1 MCKVELKVQEQYV
14 AGVLLKKGENEINEE
29 QKEQLLKD
37 SYAKDLIEKNVLLLK
52 EENSIEIQEEK
63 VEVKKAKKKTSFK
76 KRKEVIIID

>member
-1 MCKVELKVQEQYV
+1 MTVELKVQEQYI
-14 AGVLLKKGENEINEE
+14 AGVLLKNGENEISKE

-63 VEVKKAKKKTSFK
+63 VEVKKTKKKTSSK